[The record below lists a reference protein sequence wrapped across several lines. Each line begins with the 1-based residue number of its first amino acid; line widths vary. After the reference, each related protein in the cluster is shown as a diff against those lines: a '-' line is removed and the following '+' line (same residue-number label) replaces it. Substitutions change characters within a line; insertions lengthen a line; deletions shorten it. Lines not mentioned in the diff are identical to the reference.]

1 MEMLVLATL
10 FALALHFLNAADQAR
25 RIVLLGRHLGQFR
38 IEQLMEQL
46 TSGYQRALAESD
58 VGRAAAIWT
67 NLHSAEASLSSQFA
81 RFSQAF
87 AAVPEPNARVSR
99 LPMAVP
105 WATVWLAQGCFDMRK
120 LLAIHAHGLARAA
133 ALPTQPHQAEAGADP
148 SAGAGSGQGG
158 GGVGLGLGAGDGGGS
173 GEVDPD
179 VAERERLCR
188 QRARTLLAEILL
200 MQHSCHWFCKS
211 KTVASARLMARQ
223 RTSHEQVVAS
233 VTPETRSAYALLVG
247 LPK

>member
-1 MEMLVLATL
+1 MPDFSPLST
-10 FALALHFLNAADQAR
+10 AR
-25 RIVLLGRHLGQFR
+25 RLVTGGGGQKPAFLGRFELQRVLGQGA
-38 IEQLMEQL
+38 Q
-46 TSGYQRALAESD
+46 
-58 VGRAAAIWT
+58 
-67 NLHSAEASLSSQFA
+67 
-81 RFSQAF
+81 
-87 AAVPEPNARVSR
+87 
-99 LPMAVP
+99 
-105 WATVWLAQGCFDMRK
+105 ATVWLAQGCFDMRK

-148 SAGAGSGQGG
+148 NAGAGSGQGG